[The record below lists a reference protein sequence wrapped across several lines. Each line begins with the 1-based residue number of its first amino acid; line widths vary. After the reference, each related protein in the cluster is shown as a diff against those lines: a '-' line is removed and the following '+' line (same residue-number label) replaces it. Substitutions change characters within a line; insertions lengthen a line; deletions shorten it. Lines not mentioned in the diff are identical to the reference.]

1 MEKNKKGKYPS
12 KGMNALAKKRPDVA
26 KKIMGYKEG
35 GKAKTSYRNP
45 TKQETTQYY
54 MEAAMREPGMTPSKA
69 YRKAK
74 EQTRAGMMNGGVAN
88 HAQLTGFGKVRPE
101 VKKFGK

>member
-1 MEKNKKGKYPS
+1 MKKENGKKGKYPS

-26 KKIMGYKEG
+26 KKIMGFKKG
-35 GKAKTSYRNP
+35 GRAK
-45 TKQETTQYY
+45 
-54 MEAAMREPGMTPSKA
+54 
-69 YRKAK
+69 
-74 EQTRAGMMNGGVAN
+74 MMDGGVAN

>member
-1 MEKNKKGKYPS
+1 MKKENGKYPS

-35 GKAKTSYRNP
+35 GRAK
-45 TKQETTQYY
+45 
-54 MEAAMREPGMTPSKA
+54 
-69 YRKAK
+69 
-74 EQTRAGMMNGGVAN
+74 MMDGGVAN
-88 HAQLTGFGKVRPE
+88 HTQLTGFGKVRPE